1 MNMTGMRYRI
11 SIEVLENAFE
21 VEIPDMEAM
30 KKKMAEAKKAHK
42 GAETAPM
49 PYMGDLTK
57 KYAAKSVKEV
67 LALVKGSLEKMP
79 ENEYEA
85 AFDEAAKTPH

>member
-1 MNMTGMRYRI
+1 MRCRI
-11 SIEVLENAFE
+11 SVESLENGFE

-30 KKKMAEAKKAHK
+30 KKKMAEAKKSK
-42 GAETAPM
+42 NGMT

-67 LALVKGSLEKMP
+67 IKLVTSALEGMP
-79 ENEYEA
+79 ENEYDTAFAEA
-85 AFDEAAKTPH
+85 AAANK